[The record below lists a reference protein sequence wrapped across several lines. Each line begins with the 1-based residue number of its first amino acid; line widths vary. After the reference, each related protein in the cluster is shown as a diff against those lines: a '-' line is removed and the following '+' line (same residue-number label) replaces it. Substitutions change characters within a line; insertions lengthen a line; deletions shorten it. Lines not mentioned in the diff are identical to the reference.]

1 MCSRI
6 FYINIHLHFIKYF
19 YMFIIFSVSLK
30 TFCFEKACL
39 SSFCA
44 FSIQDRKVVRESS
57 APPIPEAPLL
67 RQAHPAPQTHPAPKL
82 S

>member
-1 MCSRI
+1 MYSRI
-6 FYINIHLHFIKYF
+6 FYISIHLHFIKYLYIF
-19 YMFIIFSVSLK
+19 IFSFSLK

-44 FSIQDRKVVRESS
+44 FSIQDRKVDRESS
-57 APPIPEAPLL
+57 TPAIPEPPL
-67 RQAHPAPQTHPAPKL
+67 RQAHSAPQTHPAPQL